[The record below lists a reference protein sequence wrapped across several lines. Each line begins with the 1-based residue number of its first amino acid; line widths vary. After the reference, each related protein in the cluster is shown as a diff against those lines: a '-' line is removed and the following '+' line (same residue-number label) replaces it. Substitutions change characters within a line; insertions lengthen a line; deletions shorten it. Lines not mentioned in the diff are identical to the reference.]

1 MVDRKLMGVSEF
13 KKGQFAIA
21 LDKYQKAL
29 RYLDQHPVLP
39 DDAAADQIEAF
50 RTT

>member
-1 MVDRKLMGVSEF
+1 MSLTSREF
-13 KKGQFAIA
+13 KAGQFAIA

-39 DDAAADQIEAF
+39 NDAPAEQVEAF
-50 RTT
+50 RTA